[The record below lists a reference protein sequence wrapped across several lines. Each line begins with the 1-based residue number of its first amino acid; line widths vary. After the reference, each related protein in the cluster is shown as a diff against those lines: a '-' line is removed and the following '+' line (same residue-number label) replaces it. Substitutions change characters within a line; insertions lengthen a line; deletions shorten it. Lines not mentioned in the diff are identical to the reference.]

1 MCSFPKNVFR
11 EFVLNELKWSKEVR
25 RSQDQCF
32 GPLHIPFHFCF
43 PLSLSL
49 GPPFQS
55 LVSPSTLTIWWDW
68 RQLGVR
74 QVPHE
79 ENQSKKSSLKCTKYD
94 RSDIRLT
101 RFPWRESSEETLLK
115 KLYKKISRME
125 EHESIDWKGSSRTG
139 KTNEKIKYSN
149 VHQHDIL
156 EHHGWRVYPKS
167 FWSGGKNWFRSQDV
181 LWLLNSCTGSNK
193 TMRNSFKMKEK
204 IIFNPAFYIYPSYQT
219 NVKMKTV
226 SHMPGLKIL
235 LPIHHFLGS
244 S

>member
-1 MCSFPKNVFR
+1 MCSLPKNVFR

-94 RSDIRLT
+94 QFLPPNKNCYEYKNYRNEFNFCQDCRL
-101 RFPWRESSEETLLK
+101 
-115 KLYKKISRME
+115 
-125 EHESIDWKGSSRTG
+125 
-139 KTNEKIKYSN
+139 
-149 VHQHDIL
+149 
-156 EHHGWRVYPKS
+156 VY
-167 FWSGGKNWFRSQDV
+167 
-181 LWLLNSCTGSNK
+181 LLNFSEIEE
-193 TMRNSFKMKEK
+193 REFK
-204 IIFNPAFYIYPSYQT
+204 IPIFWQNRIW
-219 NVKMKTV
+219 
-226 SHMPGLKIL
+226 L
-235 LPIHHFLGS
+235 
-244 S
+244 